1 MTDRSA
7 RLAIAERIAEAE
19 NRVAQLRE
27 RIERLKSEGSDTWQ
41 ASEALRLVS
50 SELANLYLEQSM
62 MRRSA
67 WAQKYHGHIPHHSHH
82 QVRASAH

>member
-19 NRVAQLRE
+19 NRISQLRE
-27 RIERLKSEGSDTWQ
+27 RIERLKTEGSDTWQ

-50 SELANLYLEQSM
+50 SELANLYHEQSM

-67 WAQKYHGHIPHHSHH
+67 WAQKYHDRIPRHSHH
-82 QVRASAH
+82 QVRASVH